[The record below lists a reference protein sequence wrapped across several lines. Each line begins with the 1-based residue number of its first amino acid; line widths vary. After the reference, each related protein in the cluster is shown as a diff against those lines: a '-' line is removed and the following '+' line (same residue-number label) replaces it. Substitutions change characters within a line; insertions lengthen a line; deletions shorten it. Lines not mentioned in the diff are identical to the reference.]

1 MNNEFGK
8 LSSEG
13 KTSEFVTF
21 RLRFREFI
29 DHLIVVLLKFT
40 SATTAI
46 SNGLYSFCPEL
57 MLEGDDSTAF
67 ALFAGLCEMLET
79 CGVIAVDVSKAAVE
93 EYTSYKAESWK
104 NHSSFGQTASD
115 KTDVVRLL
123 LVDLASRLGIGSFAY
138 LNFVV
143 C

>member
-1 MNNEFGK
+1 MNYEFGK

-67 ALFAGLCEMLET
+67 ALFAGLCKMLET

-104 NHSSFGQTASD
+104 NQSSPSGPSP
-115 KTDVVRLL
+115 
-123 LVDLASRLGIGSFAY
+123 I
-138 LNFVV
+138 
-143 C
+143 